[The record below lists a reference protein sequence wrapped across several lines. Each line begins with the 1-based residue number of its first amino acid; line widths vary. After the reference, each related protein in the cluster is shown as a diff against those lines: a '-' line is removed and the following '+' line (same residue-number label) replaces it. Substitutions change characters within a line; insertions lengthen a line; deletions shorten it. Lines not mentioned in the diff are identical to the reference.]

1 MKKFFNS
8 IQILC
13 AGIGGR
19 GVLLA
24 STLLMDSAIRKDV
37 YAIGSDEYGMSQ
49 RGGSVVSLVKVG
61 KVKSP
66 FIGKGNADII
76 LGFEESEFLRNLSY
90 LKIGGIAVV
99 NSPKETYESKVKEAL
114 NKRKISVYTLDADGI
129 AREGGLYQ
137 ASNMAILGFF
147 SSLNIEPFTYENL
160 KGAILERLKGKMVEK
175 NLLVFER
182 GFELGREIVQCM
194 NL

>member
-1 MKKFFNS
+1 MRKSNS

-24 STLLMDSAIRKDV
+24 STILIDCAIRKNV

-61 KVKSP
+61 DIKSP
-66 FIGKGNADII
+66 LIGKGNADVI
-76 LGFEESEFLRNLSY
+76 LGFDESEFLRNLPHIRS
-90 LKIGGIAVV
+90 GGIAVV
-99 NSPKETYESKVKEAL
+99 NTQKTGIHAIIADRLKKSGVTLYL
-114 NKRKISVYTLDADGI
+114 LDADGI
-129 AREGGLYQ
+129 ARKAGLYQ

-147 SSLNIEPFTYENL
+147 SSLGIEPFTYENVRE
-160 KGAILERLKGKMVEK
+160 AICERLRGKMVEK
-175 NLLVFER
+175 NLHVFEM
-182 GFELGREIVQCM
+182 GFKTGKESILCE
-194 NL
+194 NS